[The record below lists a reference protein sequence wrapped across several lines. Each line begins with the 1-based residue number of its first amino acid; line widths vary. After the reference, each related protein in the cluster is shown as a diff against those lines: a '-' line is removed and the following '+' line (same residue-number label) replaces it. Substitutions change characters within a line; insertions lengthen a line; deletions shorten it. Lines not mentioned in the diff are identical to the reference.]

1 FSLSYLWFFLFSPAY
16 SQEASDT
23 LACRQ
28 NGGFCSFVECSASM
42 VSIGTCRGA
51 KLKCCKW

>member
-1 FSLSYLWFFLFSPAY
+1 AY
-16 SQEASDT
+16 SQETADT

-28 NGGFCSFVECSASM
+28 NRGSCSFVACTSPL
-42 VSIGTCRGA
+42 VDIGTCRGG